1 MSIAFRPI
9 AAEVGCLP
17 AEIFKE
23 IRRCLR
29 LRGGVVIDGVKWI
42 WKRAAELAERLG
54 CHEKTIRRH
63 LKTLVA
69 MGWLK
74 REQHQKKWGMRAYHY
89 CLGDRAPLKPVQSG
103 SSVRTEADI
112 SSSSINRNNTPKNSP
127 PDSTAGTAE
136 QPKAL
141 RAKRSSPSGG
151 EIAPSVPQ
159 HWPEAATGN
168 ELAVAIENA
177 RNLAFSGRRHQQPSA
192 GVGFKQ
198 KVKK

>member
-1 MSIAFRPI
+1 MSLAFRPI

-42 WKRAAELAERLG
+42 WKTAEELAERLG

-63 LKTLVA
+63 LKTLVS

-103 SSVRTEADI
+103 PSVRIEADI
-112 SSSSINRNNTPKNSP
+112 SSSSINRNTTSKNSP
-127 PDSTAGTAE
+127 PRPTATTAE
-136 QPKAL
+136 QPRAL
-141 RAKRSSPSGG
+141 RAKRSSPDGG
-151 EIAPSVPQ
+151 EIRPSVPQ
-159 HWPEAATGN
+159 HWPEAASGN
-168 ELAVAIENA
+168 ALAVAIENA
-177 RNLAFSGRRHQQPSA
+177 RNLAFNGRRHQRSST
-192 GVGFKQ
+192 GIGFK
-198 KVKK
+198 